1 MVISRVGRL
10 ISSEIMWFRSSSA
23 AEDSLLLRSY
33 PGCQHNHDRLF
44 IYRERIDLCTMG
56 WLLSLVR
63 NSDAGRCVRL
73 RFDHGSIAIVVP
85 TTPFSFL
92 LPVRLTEQRNSND
105 YHGS

>member
-23 AEDSLLLRSY
+23 AEYSL
-33 PGCQHNHDRLF
+33 HDRLF

-85 TTPFSFL
+85 TTPFSLL

-105 YHGS
+105 YHGL